1 MKIFLDTANL
11 EEIRVAADLGLI
23 DGVTTNPSLIAKE
36 GRDLRD
42 VVTEIC
48 DMVDGPVS
56 AEVIST
62 DFEGM
67 VKEAESLVPIHENI
81 VVKVPLTAA
90 GLKTVAHL
98 SPKGVRFNVTLCFS
112 LAQALLAAK
121 AGAYFISPFVGRWDD
136 IDSPGID
143 LIPDIVQV
151 YDNYGYNTE
160 VLVASVRSPLHVTEA
175 ALAGAHI
182 ATIPNKVFHQLYKHP
197 LTDIGLEKFLADYR
211 KSQEG

>member
-1 MKIFLDTANL
+1 MKIFLDTAEL
-11 EEIRVAADLGLI
+11 DEIRAVADLGLI
-23 DGVTTNPSLIAKE
+23 DGVTTNPSLIAKS
-36 GRDLRD
+36 GLSLAA

-48 DMVDGPVS
+48 SLVDGPVS

-62 DFEGM
+62 DYAGM
-67 VKEAESLVPIHENI
+67 VGEAEQLVTLHENI
-81 VVKVPLTAA
+81 VVKVPLTPA

-98 SPKGVRFNVTLCFS
+98 SPKGIRFNVTLCFS

-136 IDSPGID
+136 INTHGID
-143 LIPDIVQV
+143 LIPDIVRM
-151 YDNYGYNTE
+151 YDNYGFDTE

-182 ATIPNKVFHQLYKHP
+182 ATVPTKVFHQLFKHP
-197 LTDIGLEKFLADYR
+197 LTDIGLEKFLADHH
-211 KSQEG
+211 KANA